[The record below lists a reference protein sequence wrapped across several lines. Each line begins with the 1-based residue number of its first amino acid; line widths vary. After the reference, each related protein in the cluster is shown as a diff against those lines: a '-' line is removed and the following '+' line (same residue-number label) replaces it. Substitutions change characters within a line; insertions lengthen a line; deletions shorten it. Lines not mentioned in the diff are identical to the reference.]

1 MFLKIL
7 MDSFNKILI
16 DSFEDILVDQD
27 RQFQNT
33 RFENRQFQIFLDI
46 YSPLD
51 VGQSAWG
58 SA

>member
-33 RFENRQFQIFLDI
+33 QI
-46 YSPLD
+46 
-51 VGQSAWG
+51 
-58 SA
+58 